1 MNKKSKKKI
10 NFFVQH
16 AWQTKTIMITCVQQ
30 DDREEEKNLKNKVK
44 EERERQGISQEQLS
58 NKSEVSRTIISE
70 LENGKTDVIT
80 NVTLEK
86 IAKAL
91 GKRLQIFFLQIKYNI
106 IYINKYKL

>member
-1 MNKKSKKKI
+1 M
-10 NFFVQH
+10 
-16 AWQTKTIMITCVQQ
+16 
-30 DDREEEKNLKNKVK
+30 KNRVK
-44 EERERQGISQEQLS
+44 EEREIQGMSQEQLS

-91 GKRLQIFFLQIKYNI
+91 GKKVTDIFFTE
-106 IYINKYKL
+106 

>member
-1 MNKKSKKKI
+1 M
-10 NFFVQH
+10 
-16 AWQTKTIMITCVQQ
+16 
-30 DDREEEKNLKNKVK
+30 KNKVK
-44 EERERQGISQEQLS
+44 EERERQGMSQEQLS

-91 GKRLQIFFLQIKYNI
+91 NKKVTDIFFTD
-106 IYINKYKL
+106 

>member
-1 MNKKSKKKI
+1 
-10 NFFVQH
+10 
-16 AWQTKTIMITCVQQ
+16 MIIYVQQ
-30 DDREEEKNLKNKVK
+30 VEQKGGYKLKNRVK
-44 EERERQGISQEQLS
+44 EERELQGLSQEQLS

-91 GKRLQIFFLQIKYNI
+91 GKKVTDIFFTE
-106 IYINKYKL
+106 